1 MATSTTASSSFKRST
16 LSHAQK
22 SVLAMSRAQYLEAI
36 RATRPAD
43 KLYVGVCIFRMDA
56 HSSRPSVLLLRR
68 SDTPEAAPY
77 AKSPV
82 TPGSPTTTTT
92 TTIATTTTTTTTS
105 TAAAFSTSPYSRWRR
120 QHHKRDDNGVGREVE
135 GEGEYWTRRNG
146 GMWELPGGKVRDGDF
161 CISAAVAGRVAEQTG
176 LRVVRVLGALQDVR
190 RVAEVRILDWDDDG
204 VGIFTAG
211 GRGSGNLSV
220 LDGATLT
227 SGTGSPGSGSGSFG
241 GSSGYG
247 YGSGSGNGSS
257 SGWNGG
263 AGGIGGR
270 GGVGGSRGSS
280 SGSSQSRRSPI
291 HNPQL
296 VLRKEYLQLNYAV
309 LVQNHDDLAVKSP
322 EHDGLVWASFSRAE
336 ALPMPEELRTVVHQG
351 LAFAGEY
358 LF

>member
-1 MATSTTASSSFKRST
+1 MATSTTASSFKKTT

-22 SVLAMSRAQYLEAI
+22 SVLAMSRAQYLEDI
-36 RATRPAD
+36 RGTRPAD

-68 SDTPEAAPY
+68 SDTPEAASY
-77 AKSPV
+77 ANSPT
-82 TPGSPTTTTT
+82 TPNSPTTTTAST
-92 TTIATTTTTTTTS
+92 TT
-105 TAAAFSTSPYSRWRR
+105 AAFSASPYSRWGRGDWHNK
-120 QHHKRDDNGVGREVE
+120 QHQQQDSNGAERERERERE
-135 GEGEYWTRRNG
+135 GEMEREYQTRCNA

-161 CISAAVAGRVAEQTG
+161 CISAAVARRVVEQTG

-211 GRGSGNLSV
+211 GSSGNLSV

-227 SGTGSPGSGSGSFG
+227 SATGSPGGGSLGGSSGDRSGSGSGS
-241 GSSGYG
+241 
-247 YGSGSGNGSS
+247 GSS
-257 SGWNGG
+257 SSWSGG

-270 GGVGGSRGSS
+270 GTGGFRGS

-296 VLRKEYLQLNYAV
+296 VLRMEYLQLNYAV
-309 LVQNHDDLAVKSP
+309 LVQNHEDLAVKSP
-322 EHDGLVWASFSRAE
+322 EHDELVWASFSRAE

>member
-1 MATSTTASSSFKRST
+1 MATSTASSFRKTR

-22 SVLAMSRAQYLEAI
+22 SVLAMSRAQYLEGI
-36 RATRPAD
+36 RATWPAD

-68 SDTPEAAPY
+68 SGIPEAASY
-77 AKSPV
+77 ANSPIA
-82 TPGSPTTTTT
+82 PNSPTTTSTTTT
-92 TTIATTTTTTTTS
+92 TTITTS
-105 TAAAFSTSPYSRWRR
+105 FSTSPYSRWG
-120 QHHKRDDNGVGREVE
+120 RDDCHDKQYQQLDSNNIEREKE
-135 GEGEYWTRRNG
+135 REEEMEREYRTRRSA

-161 CISAAVAGRVAEQTG
+161 CISAAVARRVEEQTG

-211 GRGSGNLSV
+211 GSSSGNLSV

-227 SGTGSPGSGSGSFG
+227 SATGSPGSGSLG
-241 GSSGYG
+241 GSSGNG
-247 YGSGSGNGSS
+247 YGSGSGSGSS
-257 SGWNGG
+257 SSWSGG

-270 GGVGGSRGSS
+270 GAGGFRGSS
-280 SGSSQSRRSPI
+280 DSSQSRRSPI

-309 LVQNHDDLAVKSP
+309 LVQNHEDLAVKSS
-322 EHDGLVWASFSRAE
+322 EHDELVWASFSRAE

-351 LAFAGEY
+351 LAFAGEH